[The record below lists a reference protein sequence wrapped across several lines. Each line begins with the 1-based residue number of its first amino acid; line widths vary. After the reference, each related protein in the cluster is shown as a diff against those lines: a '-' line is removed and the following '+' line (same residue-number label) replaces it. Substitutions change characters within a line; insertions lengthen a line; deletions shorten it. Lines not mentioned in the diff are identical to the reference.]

1 LLFDGAA
8 SVLLPWG
15 VFVPVAP
22 PPAYRVYVSYW
33 YYKRQDIPSGVK
45 NRPPGKEKTAG
56 ELYFSTHLDENKV
69 QTLMGTCKVF
79 NRPLWLEQGSKKAPL
94 HHHFCTK
101 VYDLQ
106 AQYVGWGS

>member
-1 LLFDGAA
+1 M
-8 SVLLPWG
+8 
-15 VFVPVAP
+15 
-22 PPAYRVYVSYW
+22 SYW